1 MEADRESF
9 VAPASVVKIGGEY
22 YKKGYEPKEEIKQ
35 VLGAPGNINASYS
48 GGTLTIS
55 WDPVGRLENDGDYGE
70 FGYKVYRN
78 GTYVGWTTNTS
89 YTFNTTS
96 PDGTYKVQASY
107 KGYSGVTSNSATYV
121 YTTPQTEEVIE
132 GSDEPEGPEN
142 PGGEGGGEIIT
153 PGGDPGV

>member
-1 MEADRESF
+1 M
-9 VAPASVVKIGGEY
+9 
-22 YKKGYEPKEEIKQ
+22 Q
-35 VLGAPGNINASYS
+35 
-48 GGTLTIS
+48 
-55 WDPVGRLENDGDYGE
+55 LENDGDYGE

-121 YTTPQTEEVIE
+121 YTTPQTEEIIE
-132 GSDEPEGPEN
+132 NPEKTEEPETPE
-142 PGGEGGGEIIT
+142 GGEGGELIT
-153 PGGDPGV
+153 PGGNPEVNP

>member
-1 MEADRESF
+1 MK
-9 VAPASVVKIGGEY
+9 KILFGLLALFLVTGCTDNENKDNNVNNPGE
-22 YKKGYEPKEEIKQ
+22 GNT
-35 VLGAPGNINASYS
+35 NINEVDYS
-48 GGTLTIS
+48 KYVSSDATLVDT
-55 WDPVGRLENDGDYGE
+55 VEK
-70 FGYKVYRN
+70 KVTLN
-78 GTYVGWTTNTS
+78 GKEYP
-89 YTFNTTS
+89 YTTS

-153 PGGDPGV
+153 PGGNPEVNP